1 MSQLTYMHA
10 SNNKVSKNRLYEFA
24 GREKTSQDGT
34 SGALTPC
41 FVNNDYAPVERI
53 HSTVHAC
60 PEVLSW
66 PRAGQRA
73 PESFTAKDLAAAAL
87 GRPWSDT

>member
-1 MSQLTYMHA
+1 MHLII
-10 SNNKVSKNRLYEFA
+10 KFP
-24 GREKTSQDGT
+24 KTDCMNLQGERKLAKMAH

-41 FVNNDYAPVERI
+41 FVNNDYATVERI
-53 HSTVHAC
+53 HSTAHAR